1 MLPEIVKQRAH
12 VGGWS
17 RQDRQ
22 ALTGADLGDDQER
35 TFVFQNRGTEHTCV
49 GTEPQPGCVLHHGSG
64 EGGQRVNVDR
74 IARRLFDG
82 QSIGAQHHY
91 RLYAIATQKVP
102 DYVPETGHDIL
113 RFDQIL

>member
-1 MLPEIVKQRAH
+1 MLAEIVEQGPD
-12 VGGWS
+12 VGGWG
-17 RQDRQ
+17 RKDRQ
-22 ALTGADLGDDQER
+22 ALTGPDLGDDQER
-35 TFVFQNRGTEHTCV
+35 TFVFQDRSTEHTCV
-49 GTEPQPGCVLHHGSG
+49 GTEAQPGCVLHHSSG

-74 IARRLFDG
+74 ITRRLFDG
-82 QSIGAQHHY
+82 QPIGAQHHY